1 MIKESTRQSASTVF
15 EGMTSINAVLRSIDE
30 GSTRRIVKL
39 WFDREK
45 ASKKYRELS
54 FLRAASKKYGFE
66 LLTVDGK
73 FIDDIAVGN
82 THGGVIAECT
92 TREFTHL
99 DDDTQ
104 IKENGFYVM
113 IDGIEDPY
121 NFGYALRTLYAA
133 GVDGVILPERNWMSA
148 AGVVCRA
155 SAGASE
161 LLPSYV
167 SNPLEA
173 CAQFKRRGYKVICA
187 GIRDSVSCFDADLT
201 FPILLIVGGEKRGIS
216 SALLDK
222 ADKVVRIDYGREFKG
237 SLSAASAASVLSYEV
252 FRQNRN
258 ITK

>member
-1 MIKESTRQSASTVF
+1 MIKEATRQEDSTLF

-30 GSTRRIVKL
+30 GSPRRIVRL
-39 WFDREK
+39 WFDRAK
-45 ASKKYRELS
+45 VSKKHRELS

-73 FIDDIAVGN
+73 FIDDVAVGN

-92 TREFTHL
+92 AREHPTL
-99 DDDTQ
+99 DSSTT
-104 IKENGFYVM
+104 IKQDGFYVM

-133 GVDGVILPERNWMSA
+133 GADGVILPERNWMSA

-161 LLPSYV
+161 LLSAYV
-167 SNPLEA
+167 SNPLSA
-173 CAQFKRRGYKVICA
+173 CQSFKQRGYKVVCA
-187 GIRDSVSCFDADLT
+187 GIRDSVSCFDANLK

-216 SALLDK
+216 SLVLDM
-222 ADKVVRIDYGREFKG
+222 ADEIVRIDYGRDFKG

-252 FRQNRN
+252 FRQNRSH
-258 ITK
+258 KE